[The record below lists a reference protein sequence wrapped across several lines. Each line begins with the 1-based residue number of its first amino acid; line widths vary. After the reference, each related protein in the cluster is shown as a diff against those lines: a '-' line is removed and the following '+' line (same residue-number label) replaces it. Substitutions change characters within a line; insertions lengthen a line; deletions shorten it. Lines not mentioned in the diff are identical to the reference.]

1 MLELRFLTEAE
12 LNEDL
17 ERLDKQGAISMGDET
32 LTAIVTA
39 DEIIVQV
46 NGASHSGLRIAIS
59 NT

>member
-17 ERLDKQGAISMGDET
+17 ERLNKQGAISMGDET